1 MPSHFEDLKQ
11 LKILLVVVAG
21 FLVGLA
27 LLFYLIATD
36 V

>member
-1 MPSHFEDLKQ
+1 VPLPRQDWLDLRV
-11 LKILLVVVAG
+11 LLVVAGG
-21 FLVGLA
+21 FLFGLA